1 MYTGKLRIYQ
11 QFIFI
16 AYDICISKHAF
27 PIHYSS
33 EYYVQMCKCAKSS
46 SFWGTSPP
54 RPHTGSAPGPHW
66 LTFVREPPYWPLFIL
81 GLWGNPPP
89 KKKIDETEEPE
100 ARMLCL
106 LGPKSLDFI
115 NLAAITSVN
124 LAVSAHT
131 LTSKQP
137 VQY

>member
-1 MYTGKLRIYQ
+1 
-11 QFIFI
+11 
-16 AYDICISKHAF
+16 
-27 PIHYSS
+27 
-33 EYYVQMCKCAKSS
+33 MCKCAKKLQLLGDFVPKGPLSGLCPWTPLRDFHPRTS
-46 SFWGTSPP
+46 LLAIVYSRPMGESPP
-54 RPHTGSAPGPHW
+54 P
-66 LTFVREPPYWPLFIL
+66 
-81 GLWGNPPP
+81 
-89 KKKIDETEEPE
+89 KKIDETEEPE

>member
-1 MYTGKLRIYQ
+1 MYTDKLRIYQ

-27 PIHYSS
+27 PIITL
-33 EYYVQMCKCAKSS
+33 QNIMCKCAKSS
-46 SFWGTSPP
+46 SFWGIFVPQTPYRLCPWTPLAYFRPRTSLLAIVYSRPMGESPP
-54 RPHTGSAPGPHW
+54 P
-66 LTFVREPPYWPLFIL
+66 
-81 GLWGNPPP
+81 
-89 KKKIDETEEPE
+89 KKIDETEEPE

>member
-1 MYTGKLRIYQ
+1 
-11 QFIFI
+11 
-16 AYDICISKHAF
+16 
-27 PIHYSS
+27 
-33 EYYVQMCKCAKSS
+33 MCKKLQLLGDFAPQTPYRLCPWTPLAYFRPRTSLLAIVYS
-46 SFWGTSPP
+46 RPMGESPP
-54 RPHTGSAPGPHW
+54 P
-66 LTFVREPPYWPLFIL
+66 
-81 GLWGNPPP
+81 
-89 KKKIDETEEPE
+89 KKIDETEEPE